1 MALVLAD
8 RVKET
13 STTTGTGNFT
23 LAGASIG
30 YQSFNSAIGSGNT
43 TYYVIE
49 DSTNG
54 DWETGLGTFTS
65 PSTLARTTVYSSSN
79 SGSLVNFSSGTKN
92 VFVDLSATKWSG
104 GKLNLANGGTN
115 ADLSAT
121 GGTSQVLQQTSA
133 GGSVTVGQLAA
144 SNLSNGT
151 TGTGSVVL
159 SAAPTLTGNTSVG
172 TINNLTITN
181 STGTLT
187 ITNGKTLSANNSLT
201 FAGTDSTTM
210 TFPSASVNVGYLEI
224 PQNAQTGSYTAVLAD
239 SGKHIYHDAGAATA
253 TYTINSNANVAY
265 PVGTTLTFINYS
277 TNNVTIAIT
286 TDTLVLSP
294 GGSTGSRTLTQ
305 YGIATAIKIT
315 STVWLISGTGLT

>member
-1 MALVLAD
+1 MLF
-8 RVKET
+8 R
-13 STTTGTGNFT
+13 S
-23 LAGASIG
+23 
-30 YQSFNSAIGSGNT
+30 IGSGNT